1 METTWAI
8 DPGSAFLSQ
17 FPLIDSTLMRS
28 PVKGEIN
35 RPSTSTSTE
44 PSPSRVGTTLIDKG
58 STVVAG
64 SVNQPCN
71 RLLGLGHSLAI
82 KPMPKRDPPRSI
94 NLRASFEMV
103 SMRRQFHH
111 FTDIVR
117 YRHLALNA
125 QPLNRFADRQRAI
138 YPSPTKSGST
148 KWST

>member
-1 METTWAI
+1 
-8 DPGSAFLSQ
+8 
-17 FPLIDSTLMRS
+17 MRS

-103 SMRRQFHH
+103 SMRRQFHGH
-111 FTDIVR
+111 RPVQTPCFER
-117 YRHLALNA
+117 AAA
-125 QPLNRFADRQRAI
+125 QPFRG
-138 YPSPTKSGST
+138 PPTGYISKPNQIWVHQVVDLISRSLDAT
-148 KWST
+148 KPKFG